1 MKLAASRA
9 LITARKGLCQKAP
22 QPPAELSKM
31 AKNPLYDH
39 EAAVFSAQDAVTRR
53 DWQFL
58 IRGGL
63 HHFSDNFSDTEIG
76 AWGIGPRDLR
86 EARPNASAPNS
97 HKIPAF
103 RAGHLPA
110 LGGEKPH
117 REYMAGVKAVDYGEG
132 IVGQG

>member
-22 QPPAELSKM
+22 QPPAVQSKM

-39 EAAVFSAQDAVTRR
+39 EAAVFTAQDAVTRR

-63 HHFSDNFSDTEIG
+63 PHFSDTGTG
-76 AWGIGPRDLR
+76 AWGQALSDHLR
-86 EARPNASAPNS
+86 VSIRGFGEAQPNASAPNS
-97 HKIPAF
+97 HKMPAF
-103 RAGHLPA
+103 WAGQQPN
-110 LGGEKPH
+110 LGGEKLH
-117 REYMAGVKAVDYGEG
+117 WRYMAGAKAVDYDRG
-132 IVGQG
+132 

>member
-1 MKLAASRA
+1 MKLAASHA

-63 HHFSDNFSDTEIG
+63 PHFSDTGTG
-76 AWGIGPRDLR
+76 AWGQASAGHLRVGPGDLR
-86 EARPNASAPNS
+86 EARRNSSAPNS
-97 HKIPAF
+97 YRMPAF
-103 RAGHLPA
+103 WAGQQSNP
-110 LGGEKPH
+110 GGDKPH
-117 REYMAGVKAVDYGEG
+117 REYMARAEAVDYGRG
-132 IVGQG
+132 